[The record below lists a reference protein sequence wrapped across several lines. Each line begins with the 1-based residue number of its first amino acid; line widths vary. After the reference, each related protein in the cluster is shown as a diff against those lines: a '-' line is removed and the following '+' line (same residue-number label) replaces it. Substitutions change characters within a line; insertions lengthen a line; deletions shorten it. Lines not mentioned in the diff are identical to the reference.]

1 MLDVVNRADKAA
13 FDAQVLHSGIPLDL
27 EKAGNSLSA
36 GSIGLLKD
44 ANILD
49 IGCGLGDL
57 TYGLTHSPAI
67 SNSAVY
73 AFDHSV
79 ESLRQAAFAQIP
91 ANGNSVHFSAQ
102 DALKLFFADN
112 FFDFAAGSAVLHHFH
127 DYPAFLN
134 ELARVLKPGAKAIFS
149 EPFFDGYLWPT
160 LFLKNAIEEQ
170 GLTLNAPGLGSASVI
185 VGLADFIARHRGAD
199 PELEH
204 MTDKHF
210 FRESEVSLA
219 ATTAGFRS
227 VQFMNVAQPDFYT
240 AWMPY
245 FLDIYGVT
253 HQKVRRS
260 AITQYDRA
268 AALASPLLPELMSHF
283 KYIVLQ
289 KSC

>member
-27 EKAGNSLSA
+27 EKAGNLLSA
-36 GSIGLLKD
+36 GS
-44 ANILD
+44 
-49 IGCGLGDL
+49 
-57 TYGLTHSPAI
+57 
-67 SNSAVY
+67 
-73 AFDHSV
+73 
-79 ESLRQAAFAQIP
+79 
-91 ANGNSVHFSAQ
+91 
-102 DALKLFFADN
+102 
-112 FFDFAAGSAVLHHFH
+112 
-127 DYPAFLN
+127 
-134 ELARVLKPGAKAIFS
+134 
-149 EPFFDGYLWPT
+149 
-160 LFLKNAIEEQ
+160 
-170 GLTLNAPGLGSASVI
+170 NAPGLGSASVI

-199 PELEH
+199 PKLEH

-253 HQKVRRS
+253 HQKVRHS

-268 AALASPLLPELMSHF
+268 AALAGPLLPELMSHF